1 MVKRAFVFPGQG
13 TQIKQ
18 EDVQFLLKFLPVDNL
33 IDKSSVIL
41 NLDMRELL
49 SRGVPPSDTR
59 LGQIVTYVL
68 SLSLFYLLETEGI
81 FPDVVAGHSLGEFS
95 ALTSCG
101 SISIEDGLE
110 LVKYR
115 GEIMADACKEI
126 DGGMLAVIG
135 LDETTVCE
143 VIKDITD
150 VEAVNFNSPRQVV
163 ISGKSHALASA
174 EKLLKEKGAK
184 RIIPLDVAG
193 PFHSSLLK
201 NYGEMF
207 YNKFIRDLLIKKPER
222 GFVSSVNGRL
232 IQEEEEI
239 KGCLRVQMYSPVRWT
254 DVIKT
259 LEDLGCGE
267 VIEVGPGNVLTG
279 LIKQTSSRLVTLD
292 NALEILR
299 KRYG

>member
-18 EDVQFLLKFLPVDNL
+18 EDVQFLLKFLPVNNL

-41 NLDMRELL
+41 DLDMRGLL

-59 LGQIVTYVL
+59 LSQIVTYVL

-81 FPDVVAGHSLGEFS
+81 FSDVVAGHSLGEFS

-126 DGGMLAVIG
+126 DGSMLAVIG

-163 ISGKSHALASA
+163 ISGKNYALASA

-201 NYGEMF
+201 DYGEMF
-207 YNKFIRDLLIKKPER
+207 YNKFIRDLLIKKPEI
-222 GFVSSVNGRL
+222 GFVSSVNGKF
-232 IQEEEEI
+232 IQGEEEI
-239 KGCLRVQMYSPVRWT
+239 RDCLRVQMYSPVRWT

-279 LIKQTSSRLVTLD
+279 LIKQTSSRLVTLG

>member
-18 EDVQFLLKFLPVDNL
+18 EDVQFLLRFLPVDNL

-163 ISGKSHALASA
+163 ISGKSHALVSA
-174 EKLLKEKGAK
+174 EKLLREKGAK

-222 GFVSSVNGRL
+222 RFVSSVNGRL

-239 KGCLRVQMYSPVRWT
+239 RGCLRVQMYSPVRWT

-259 LEDLGCGE
+259 LEDSGCGE

-279 LIKQTSSRLVTLD
+279 LIKQTSSRLVTLG